1 MRRGDR
7 LFEII
12 EILRRTNGPISGQ
25 SIGEELGVTKRT
37 VYRDIAALIAQ
48 GVPVKGEA
56 GVGYVLEAGFH
67 MPPLMLTSDEI
78 EAAIL
83 GAQWVSTRG
92 EPELALAAEKLLTKI
107 KTVSPARFETSFV
120 EPTVSVAPVEAPLE
134 GLSAAHV
141 RRAIRQRLKIAV
153 TYRDHSDALTT
164 RVIWPILLGYR
175 DKSRIIAAWC
185 ELRHG
190 FRYFRTE
197 RIVSGEVLDTKIP
210 RRMDLLKADWAEAM
224 DIERQRYRDAQ
235 ETDDTG

>member
-12 EILRRTNGPISGQ
+12 DILRRTNGPISGQ
-25 SIGEELGVTKRT
+25 AIGKELGVTKRT

-48 GVPVKGEA
+48 GVPIKGEA

-83 GAQWVSTRG
+83 GAQWVCTRG

-107 KTVSPARFETSFV
+107 KTVSPTRYETSFV
-120 EPTVSVAPVEAPLE
+120 EPGVSVAPVETPQE
-134 GLSAAHV
+134 GLSAALV

-153 TYRDHSDALTT
+153 TYRDHSEALTE

-175 DKSRIIAAWC
+175 DSGRIIAAWC
-185 ELRHG
+185 ELRQG

-197 RIVSGEVLDTKIP
+197 RIVSGEVLDQKIP
-210 RRMDLLKADWAEAM
+210 RRRDLLKADWSAAM
-224 DIERQRYRDAQ
+224 DIERLRYQ
-235 ETDDTG
+235 EATD